1 MEARVCGVENRFG
14 EERASYE
21 AKLGEMQEREEL
33 VGLVHE
39 SFEERLRVA
48 KLDHLK
54 ELATVGRLL
63 SHVASLQ
70 CVRIVPQ
77 LLSSLSLGLDC
88 LACSP
93 DSLVL
98 PFVISFLLQAK
109 AEARLVTSNL
119 VNVAQSRLE
128 ETVSGFRQRKQRELV
143 KISRIFDRQLRS
155 KVTKSHMIEFTLNA
169 STERTLVGLVWNKA
183 YLF

>member
-1 MEARVCGVENRFG
+1 MCTHSPTTA
-14 EERASYE
+14 
-21 AKLGEMQEREEL
+21 L
-33 VGLVHE
+33 V
-39 SFEERLRVA
+39 F
-48 KLDHLK
+48 
-54 ELATVGRLL
+54 
-63 SHVASLQ
+63 
-70 CVRIVPQ
+70 IF
-77 LLSSLSLGLDC
+77 GLDC